1 MKLLLNSKEID
12 FGSREDLEKA
22 IPEGMSGH
30 VLNFG
35 QGEGQVEIEST
46 VWGFYVNSEGFYYMD
61 FEEGLIEFRKFEQ
74 LVGAITNALSLRFGV
89 PLNVLVEGPFSNGS
103 TR

>member
-1 MKLLLNSKEID
+1 MKLLLNSKEIG

-22 IPEGMSGH
+22 IPEGMSGY

-35 QGEGQVEIEST
+35 QGEGQVEIDST
-46 VWGFYVNSEGFYYMD
+46 VWGFYVNSEESYYMS
-61 FEEGLIEFRKFEQ
+61 FEEGLIEFREFER

-89 PLNVLVEGPFSNGS
+89 PLNVSVEGSFSNGC